1 MTSHHCH
8 EWREEQQAGSLH
20 GAAPARGQGPVH
32 IRLDRRDRREPA
44 EQNKDG
50 QLHTQD
56 TQRWAIEMNPANQT
70 MIL

>member
-8 EWREEQQAGSLH
+8 EWREEGQRAGSLH

-32 IRLDRRDRREPA
+32 IRLDRRDRGEPA

-50 QLHTQD
+50 QLYTQD
-56 TQRWAIEMNPANQT
+56 AERWGRDMNPTN
-70 MIL
+70 